1 MSDNGLKLTAK
12 QYQAVLAMGTKP
24 AGETAP
30 AVTPSAPSVTLNKS
44 SILSVANALA
54 TACMVYE
61 DAQAIASKA
70 DRKQTADFFD
80 LERKKVKAVNDL
92 LIRDVITTSVV
103 IEKQEPKT
111 CNTTS
116 TIPLRQFGLR
126 KPDMS

>member
-24 AGETAP
+24 AEQSPSAGS
-30 AVTPSAPSVTLNKS
+30 PSAPSITLNRG

-61 DAQAIASKA
+61 DASKIASKA

-80 LERKKVKAVNDL
+80 LERKKVQAVNDL
-92 LIRDVITTSVV
+92 LIPNVLTTAVV
-103 IEKQEPKT
+103 NAEKEPPCKP
-111 CNTTS
+111 TS

-126 KPDMS
+126 KPVTS